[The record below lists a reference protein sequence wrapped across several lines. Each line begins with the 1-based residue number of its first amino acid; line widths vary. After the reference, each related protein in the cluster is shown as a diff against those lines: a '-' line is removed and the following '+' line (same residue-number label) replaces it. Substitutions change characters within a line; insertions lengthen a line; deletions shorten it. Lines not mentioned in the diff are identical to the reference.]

1 MLSTVNSVFSMLE
14 NYKWKHFNCGKLL
27 CHSLSIYFD
36 VKVIVND
43 SLPSCVYNLYSALP
57 LFKFRNFLIFHILKE
72 ESQGRFK
79 KQVIL

>member
-1 MLSTVNSVFSMLE
+1 MNSIFSVPE

-43 SLPSCVYNLYSALP
+43 SLPSCVYNLYSALLP
-57 LFKFRNFLIFHILKE
+57 LFKFRNFLIFLILKE